1 MKTNYYLLGVL
12 ALGLPLALT
21 SCSSADD
28 AEPTTVVKPG
38 EAVKTSFTLSVGLPG
53 GVDLMVPSH

>member
-1 MKTNYYLLGVL
+1 MKTHYYFLSVL

-53 GVDLMVPSH
+53 GWI